1 MLEFLAGIDHALF
14 IFLNVT
20 VANPFTDA
28 LMPVVTDD
36 MFLRVLYGAAMGAIL
51 WRGDARLRW
60 LVLASALVLLLTDQT
75 SSHLLKPLIGRAR
88 PCHVLEN
95 INLLVGCG
103 GGLSMP
109 SSHAANAFGQGVLFS
124 LVIRQTKWYLWV
136 FAAVVAISR
145 VFVGVHYPGDVF
157 VGAVIGGG
165 YGWLIA
171 IAFRKFDEKYLKN
184 RRDKTNAAE
193 A

>member
-1 MLEFLAGIDHALF
+1 
-14 IFLNVT
+14 
-20 VANPFTDA
+20 
-28 LMPVVTDD
+28 
-36 MFLRVLYGAAMGAIL
+36 
-51 WRGDARLRW
+51 
-60 LVLASALVLLLTDQT
+60 
-75 SSHLLKPLIGRAR
+75 
-88 PCHVLEN
+88 
-95 INLLVGCG
+95 
-103 GGLSMP
+103 MP

-124 LVIRQTKWYLWV
+124 LVVRQTKWYLWV